1 MNKQE
6 PSRFDELSPDKLIEI
21 ALSNEC
27 DEDTYNEILWK
38 LCLTT
43 TADVFEKAQQLCLD
57 NDSARRELGVLILG
71 QFGIDTPVR
80 EMQVVKTFLE
90 LLEREK
96 NTAVLASIGWGL
108 SHRRAAEGVAPL
120 SKLKCHP
127 DSEVRLGVAA
137 GLQCQTSELAIETLI
152 ELSQDESVDVRSWAT
167 FALGTQIGEDNRA
180 IREALYSRLADADFE
195 TRREAVHGL
204 AKRKDQRA
212 AVPLLEF
219 LTRSQLIFQDI
230 EAARSL
236 ANPVLLEALVSLKGC
251 GEVSDPEIDTA
262 IDRCNKDLD
271 TFKQTVSYDGY
282 QPSISFE
289 FFTEL
294 LGKPAN
300 DEAIAQLIEK
310 LDEMPRNYFANTE
323 ADGNYFS
330 DNVGL
335 WQIYFAESGLCV
347 GIEKGRFNTV
357 VFYVDHKIR
366 STSGMRTYTGTFP
379 YGITRHDSLDEI
391 AKKLGLEA
399 QQSGLFLLPD
409 YFLMFD
415 YDEPSAKMISFSISE
430 LPPKPERQI
439 SFNEIVSVLGC
450 AVSDTSF
457 QNFTGPLNDKPKVTK
472 LRHSTFYDF
481 NEHGLEYIVTSER
494 IDIVVFMINTTST
507 REAWTKPYTLD
518 FPIGI
523 KPDDTKSQVLAKLN
537 AAEID
542 CVSRESDSAVYR
554 FPNFQI
560 SFLFESESSD
570 SLISSVEVHLL
581 TEGSGA

>member
-6 PSRFDELSPDKLIEI
+6 PSRFAELTPDKLIEI
-21 ALSNEC
+21 ALANDC

-90 LLEREK
+90 LLERE
-96 NTAVLASIGWGL
+96 NNPEVLASIGWGL
-108 SHRRAAEGVAPL
+108 SHRRAAEGVVPL

-152 ELSQDESVDVRSWAT
+152 ELSQDESIDVRSWAT

-180 IREALYSRLADADFE
+180 IREALYARLADTDFE

-236 ANPVLLEALVSLKGC
+236 ANPELHEALVSLKGC

-262 IDRCNKDLD
+262 IDRCNKDLE

-282 QPSISFE
+282 RPSINFE

-323 ADGNYFS
+323 AEGNYFS

-347 GIEKGRFNTV
+347 GIEKGRFNIV

-379 YGITRHDSLDEI
+379 YGITRHDSLDAI
-391 AKKLGLEA
+391 SKKLGVETHPN
-399 QQSGLFLLPD
+399 GIF
-409 YFLMFD
+409 
-415 YDEPSAKMISFSISE
+415 E
-430 LPPKPERQI
+430 LPEFYLKFDFDDASGNMDAFYVSAPLPKHNSQLC
-439 SFNEIVSVLGC
+439 FNEIISVLGC
-450 AVSDTSF
+450 AVSESNF
-457 QNFTGPLNDKPKVTK
+457 QNLISQLNETPKVTK
-472 LRHSTFYDF
+472 LKHTTFYDL
-481 NEHGLEYIVTSER
+481 NEHGLEYIVTAER
-494 IDIVVFMINTTST
+494 IDHVMFMINTSST
-507 REAWTKPYTLD
+507 RDGWIKPYSLD

-523 KPDDTKSQVLAKLN
+523 KPEYDKSQVVAKLD
-537 AAEID
+537 AADIN
-542 CVSRESDSAVYR
+542 CVSCKGDSAVYR
-554 FPNFQI
+554 FPGFQL

-570 SLISSVEVHLL
+570 SLISSVEVHLRP
-581 TEGSGA
+581 ESSAD